1 MARRR
6 SAARI
11 GVTGLGRREE
21 IGNGIFINT
30 HYRGC
35 TPGFIKTSEGV
46 ILIDTPLIPEQAL
59 DWRDQIEEEAE
70 DLPFLYIVNTDH
82 HRGHA
87 LGNQYFLPCP
97 VIAHERAHKEMSGYT
112 ENFKERVRNSFK
124 REPEIQAQLSNIE
137 IVPPNITF
145 TDRAIFTYGGR
156 RVELIYV
163 GGHTPATCIVWM
175 PEDKVCFVGDTIWV
189 DQHPYMAQAGSLE
202 WLDALKLIRGLGA
215 EQLVPGHGPVCT
227 PDATY
232 KVAEYIE
239 YMRARV
245 REYYLLGKTKNET
258 KSGLVGDMLSWF
270 PVPPERKAKIES
282 QIKSGLNRVFREIQR
297 EEEIREEEARL
308 KAGPSPL
315 AGEDG
320 ENGDPILVKS
330 GDDSDDQD
338 DDDERDDST
347 AATAQAAGQAEG
359 QADAQADDQTDDE
372 NEGQE

>member
-21 IGNGIFINT
+21 IADGVFINT

-35 TPGFIKTSEGV
+35 TPGFIVTDEGI
-46 ILIDTPLIPEQAL
+46 ILVDTPLIPEQAQ
-59 DWRDQIEEEAE
+59 DWRDQIEEECG
-70 DLPFLYIVNTDH
+70 DLPFLYVVNTDH

-87 LGNQYFLPCP
+87 LGNQYFMPCQ

-124 REPEIQAQLSNIE
+124 REPEIQAQLTNIE
-137 IVPPNITF
+137 IIPPNITF
-145 TDRAIFTYGGR
+145 TDRATFAYGGR
-156 RVELIYV
+156 RVEMIHV
-163 GGHTPATCIVWM
+163 GGHTPATSIVWM
-175 PEDKVCFVGDTIWV
+175 PEEKVCFVGDTIWV

-202 WLDALKLIRGLGA
+202 WLAALELIRGLGA
-215 EQLVPGHGPVCT
+215 EQMVPGHGPVCT

-245 REYYLLGKTKNET
+245 REYYLMDKTKNET

-297 EEEIREEEARL
+297 EEEAKEEKVQANGTGPTPTSQSATGAGGQSPV
-308 KAGPSPL
+308 KAGKPH
-315 AGEDG
+315 G
-320 ENGDPILVKS
+320 NGRVNDQRVNDQD
-330 GDDSDDQD
+330 DDSDDASD
-338 DDDERDDST
+338 DDDLRDGASDDSNGE
-347 AATAQAAGQAEG
+347 A
-359 QADAQADDQTDDE
+359 
-372 NEGQE
+372 